1 MFQNIDGHTVFVAV
15 IPNNPQNLLPITDG
29 GDRTLRPYAAALE
42 TAILTGIV
50 REPGKYG
57 IEIDPAADHFN
68 IYAIQE

>member
-1 MFQNIDGHTVFVAV
+1 MFQDIQGHHVFVAD
-15 IPNNPQNLLPITDG
+15 IAENPQNLLPITDG
-29 GDRTLRPYAAALE
+29 GDRSLRPYAHALE

-57 IEIDPAADHFN
+57 IEVDGQGSHYN